1 MRSFATILL
10 SLSLPLHAF
19 AAHGI
24 NPARRHADI
33 ALRPRDSFS
42 GVRMTYYEIT
52 VGPVACEGGHYSDS
66 DFVVALNH
74 PQFGDGAGTSSYC
87 GQIIT
92 ISYEGKSAQATIVD
106 ECMGCPYGGL
116 DLTPGLFS
124 YLAGGTSQGVIQADW
139 SSGGAAPAPAPHQH
153 FYHFKDI
160 QFSLLCN
167 SHYVPQA
174 FVIYI

>member
-52 VGPVACEGGHYSDS
+52 VGP
-66 DFVVALNH
+66 
-74 PQFGDGAGTSSYC
+74 
-87 GQIIT
+87 
-92 ISYEGKSAQATIVD
+92 
-106 ECMGCPYGGL
+106 
-116 DLTPGLFS
+116 
-124 YLAGGTSQGVIQADW
+124 
-139 SSGGAAPAPAPHQH
+139 
-153 FYHFKDI
+153 
-160 QFSLLCN
+160 
-167 SHYVPQA
+167 YVPLFCPHRPCLIISLQCGL
-174 FVIYI
+174 